1 MKKTWNKF
9 TAWQMKWINRLY
21 IEFELSEL
29 AMLWLCWVISS
40 VVAAAIFLLIT

>member
-29 AMLWLCWVISS
+29 AMLWLCWITGPII
-40 VVAAAIFLLIT
+40 AATLFLLFT